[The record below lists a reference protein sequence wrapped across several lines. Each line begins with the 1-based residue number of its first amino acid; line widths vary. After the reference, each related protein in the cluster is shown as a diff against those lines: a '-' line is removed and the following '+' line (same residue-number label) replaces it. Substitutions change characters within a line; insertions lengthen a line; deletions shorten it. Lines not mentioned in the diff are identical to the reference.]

1 MLTVVEVSCGTGP
14 HEVPAAD
21 RPTSRRAQPESSTE
35 NDHLAI
41 DPRVAHLIA
50 TARQVSLPR
59 DRRLTAIEAL
69 LRTDTDVSAR
79 AACLVD
85 LLGEPNDRLAF
96 AASNGLEE
104 LGISALP
111 ALESALRQDG
121 SSLHRFRVAR
131 TLSRLGRPAV
141 AVLVRSLDQLDGV
154 GRFLV
159 VEALA
164 ELGPVATPARER
176 LQQALHDDNRSVRL
190 AAARTLASI
199 GADGRRVLEDALHDD
214 EEVHGL
220 ATEALSRESR
230 QLELTEA
237 ALRAAEEFEKAA
249 RQPAVS
255 RANRRELLV
264 DATIA
269 SGISFRN
276 VNGAAGSRFM
286 VETVGFGAG
295 WIDFDRDGYLDLY
308 LVQGHLNPQKA
319 LDGPDLPNDP
329 GNLRNVNDRNTLYR
343 NRGDGTFEDVSERAG
358 VADRGYGMGVAVG
371 DYDRDG
377 YCDLYVTNYGRNTL
391 YRNRGDGTF
400 EDVTERAG
408 VEAPDWSTSAS
419 WADFDGDGNLDLY
432 VVSYV
437 EYDTRRQGACL
448 ARVPG
453 STRGIPAYCDPSGL
467 SGVADVLY
475 RNRGDGTFED
485 VSERSSVASARGR
498 IAGKGLGVTVSDF
511 DNDGDPDVLVATD
524 KVANTLWR
532 NLGGMRFEDV
542 ALETGFAFD
551 ADGEPRAGMGIACGD
566 VDGDGRLDY
575 LVTNFSQETNTLY
588 RSHDDYLEDAT
599 TTCGLGPS
607 SYSPLGFGA
616 RLVDVDL
623 DGDQDLY
630 VTNGHVLDNV
640 RRVRPQA
647 GVDFG
652 QRDLLLENDGQGHFR
667 DVSVRAGSWF
677 LRALVGRAVAEADY
691 DNDGDP
697 DLLVTNVGGPA
708 VLLENTALDNRN
720 LEETTDRPTWIGLE
734 LVSGPPGP
742 VVENAL
748 VYIVVARRIIVREV
762 QTDGSFLSA
771 HDARLRIGLA
781 GRTKPVRIDVRWR
794 GESRTVTY
802 GPLEPGRYHVL
813 RWSASSG
820 GERRR

>member
-1 MLTVVEVSCGTGP
+1 
-14 HEVPAAD
+14 
-21 RPTSRRAQPESSTE
+21 
-35 NDHLAI
+35 
-41 DPRVAHLIA
+41 
-50 TARQVSLPR
+50 
-59 DRRLTAIEAL
+59 
-69 LRTDTDVSAR
+69 
-79 AACLVD
+79 
-85 LLGEPNDRLAF
+85 
-96 AASNGLEE
+96 
-104 LGISALP
+104 
-111 ALESALRQDG
+111 
-121 SSLHRFRVAR
+121 
-131 TLSRLGRPAV
+131 
-141 AVLVRSLDQLDGV
+141 
-154 GRFLV
+154 
-159 VEALA
+159 
-164 ELGPVATPARER
+164 
-176 LQQALHDDNRSVRL
+176 
-190 AAARTLASI
+190 
-199 GADGRRVLEDALHDD
+199 
-214 EEVHGL
+214 
-220 ATEALSRESR
+220 
-230 QLELTEA
+230 
-237 ALRAAEEFEKAA
+237 
-249 RQPAVS
+249 
-255 RANRRELLV
+255 
-264 DATIA
+264 
-269 SGISFRN
+269 
-276 VNGAAGSRFM
+276 
-286 VETVGFGAG
+286 
-295 WIDFDRDGYLDLY
+295 
-308 LVQGHLNPQKA
+308 
-319 LDGPDLPNDP
+319 
-329 GNLRNVNDRNTLYR
+329 
-343 NRGDGTFEDVSERAG
+343 
-358 VADRGYGMGVAVG
+358 
-371 DYDRDG
+371 
-377 YCDLYVTNYGRNTL
+377 
-391 YRNRGDGTF
+391 
-400 EDVTERAG
+400 
-408 VEAPDWSTSAS
+408 
-419 WADFDGDGNLDLY
+419 
-432 VVSYV
+432 
-437 EYDTRRQGACL
+437 
-448 ARVPG
+448 
-453 STRGIPAYCDPSGL
+453 
-467 SGVADVLY
+467 
-475 RNRGDGTFED
+475 
-485 VSERSSVASARGR
+485 
-498 IAGKGLGVTVSDF
+498 
-511 DNDGDPDVLVATD
+511 
-524 KVANTLWR
+524 
-532 NLGGMRFEDV
+532 MRFEDV

-551 ADGEPRAGMGIACGD
+551 ADGETRAGMGIACGD